1 MIYFAGDFHLGIDGL
16 SSSRERE
23 MKICRWLDQVS
34 KDAEH
39 IYLMGDLFDFWF
51 EYKTVVPK
59 GCVRFL
65 AKLAE
70 TSQLCPITVFRGNHD
85 AWMNSYLEQE
95 CGATVISGPLEV
107 DHYGKTLYLHHGDG
121 LGPGDRWYKVLRKL
135 FHAKTAQFFFRWLH
149 PDVGTAF
156 ASRLSRNSRKKQRP
170 PVFTQND
177 QELLYTHCE
186 NLIKKSHQADYYVF
200 GHRHLA
206 LDLVL
211 SNTSRYINPGTW
223 LGPARYARLEPSGE
237 MTLCSFN

>member
-85 AWMNSYLEQE
+85 AWMKSYLEQE

-149 PDVGTAF
+149 PDVGTAL
-156 ASRLSRNSRKKQRP
+156 AQNLSRNSRKKQRP
-170 PVFTQND
+170 PVFTQNE

-186 NLIKKSHQADYYVF
+186 NLIKKSHHADYYVL

-211 SNTSRYINPGTW
+211 SNKSRYINPGTW